1 MKLSLV
7 AGWALAVG
15 DEHPPAIADL
25 SKPWILDRDG
35 ICHVRVEREATCS
48 WVEGIWTARFNDVD
62 APAPVD
68 AVHIAH
74 VEPPGPTITED
85 RASLDGRAAEVFAR
99 GAPDRLEALA
109 ISARYSELAAP
120 CRPWPANAIDEINGV
135 AVAEGS
141 RSSGPVARSDTGRVF
156 DDDGGSELQGHVH
169 SPANSSRAGS
179 TS

>member
-15 DEHPPAIADL
+15 DEHPPTIADF
-25 SKPWILDRDG
+25 SEPWIFDRDG
-35 ICHVRVEREATCS
+35 ICHVRVEREAACS
-48 WVEGIWTARFNDVD
+48 WVKGIGTAGLDNVD

-68 AVHIAH
+68 AVDVADA
-74 VEPPGPTITED
+74 EPPRPPIAED

-99 GAPDRLEALA
+99 GAPDCLEALA
-109 ISARYSELAAP
+109 ISARYPELAAP

-141 RSSGPVARSDTGRVF
+141 RSSGPVARSDAGRVF
-156 DDDGGSELQGHVH
+156 DDDGGSERQGHVH